1 MANVTIKQLAELVR
15 TTPDRLKEQL
25 KEAGVVV
32 TNDDQA
38 ISDDEKRKL
47 LLYLKNR
54 RTVEEQ
60 KPTASTA
67 APTSSTVSRS
77 KMTLQT
83 RSTNRQSSVVMQG
96 KKSVNVE
103 VRTKRT
109 IKAPTMVTEVT
120 VSVPIETSAQTAQ
133 TATSVETIKHT
144 EASHTA

>member
-32 TNDDQA
+32 TNDDQT

-54 RTVEEQ
+54 RVTES
-60 KPTASTA
+60 KPTETA
-67 APTSSTVSRS
+67 TTVVARPTI
-77 KMTLQT
+77 TLQP
-83 RSTNRQSSVVMQG
+83 RQNRQSSVVMQG

-103 VRTKRT
+103 VRSKRSAKPPT
-109 IKAPTMVTEVT
+109 IITER
-120 VSVPIETSAQTAQ
+120 SVPTA
-133 TATSVETIKHT
+133 
-144 EASHTA
+144 